1 MPANRLSSP
10 RWTPSARDAE
20 HFGFGKSERCIEAPW
35 AESWLQGR
43 RAILDIG
50 FALSDLSWLR
60 TLLGVRAAGA
70 ALTAVDIIAPARVAN
85 RYPDDLREAALAV
98 PIIHGDVRTA
108 PAPAA
113 AFDAVTCISTIEHI
127 GFDAAGSTADS
138 AFARWRTLEET
149 PTSRDPQVTA
159 AVMAA
164 FARALKPGGVALVS
178 VPMGEGGAVPV
189 RDSLGF
195 YTRQLEYDA
204 ETWRDIAE
212 APGFRLLEQ
221 RFFTWIPEREGAW
234 AEAAGPEGLAHQ
246 TAWLTPHATGVALA
260 ALERLPQEPLA

>member
-1 MPANRLSSP
+1 MTAIRLSSP
-10 RWTPSARDAE
+10 RWTPTPSGTGR
-20 HFGFGKSERCIEAPW
+20 FGFGKSERCIEAPW
-35 AESWLQGR
+35 AEAWLQDR
-43 RAILDIG
+43 RAILDVG

-70 ALTAVDIIAPARVAN
+70 ELTAVDIIAPERVAN
-85 RYPDDLREAALAV
+85 RYPDDLREAALATPV
-98 PIIHGDVRTA
+98 IHGDVRTA
-108 PAPAA
+108 PVPPA

-149 PTSRDPQVTA
+149 PDARDPQVTRDGL
-159 AVMAA
+159 AA
-164 FARALKPGGVALVS
+164 FARALKPGGVALIS
-178 VPMGEGGAVPV
+178 VPMGKGGAVPV

-221 RFFTWIPEREGAW
+221 RFFTWIGEGEGAW
-234 AEAAGPEGLAHQ
+234 EEAAGPDGLAHQ
-246 TAWLTPHATGVALA
+246 SAWLTPHATGVALA
-260 ALERLPQEPLA
+260 ALERVG

>member
-1 MPANRLSSP
+1 MTAIRLSSP
-10 RWTPSARDAE
+10 RWTPTAPGVAG
-20 HFGFGKSERCIEAPW
+20 FGFGKSERCIEAPW
-35 AESWLQGR
+35 AETWLEGR
-43 RAILDIG
+43 RKILDVG

-70 ALTAVDIIAPARVAN
+70 ELTAVDIIAPERVAN
-85 RYPDDLREAALAV
+85 RYPDDLREAALATPV
-98 PIIHGDVRTA
+98 IHGDVREA
-108 PAPAA
+108 PVPAA

-127 GFDAAGSTADS
+127 GFDSAGSTPES

-149 PTSRDPQVTA
+149 PTERDRQVSRDV
-159 AVMAA
+159 VAA
-164 FARALKPGGVALVS
+164 FARALKPGGIALIS
-178 VPMGEGGAVPV
+178 VPMGIGGAVPV

-221 RFFTWIPEREGAW
+221 RFFTWVGEGEGHW
-234 AEAAGPEGLAHQ
+234 IEAEGPEGLAHQ
-246 TAWLTPHATGVALA
+246 TAWLTPHAVGVALA
-260 ALERLPQEPLA
+260 ALERLP